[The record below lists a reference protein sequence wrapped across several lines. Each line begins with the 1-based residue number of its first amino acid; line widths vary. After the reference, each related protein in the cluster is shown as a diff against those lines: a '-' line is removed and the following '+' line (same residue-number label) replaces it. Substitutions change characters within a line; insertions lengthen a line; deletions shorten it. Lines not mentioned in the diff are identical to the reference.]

1 MNKKRIILL
10 VCLGIL
16 SVMLLTSIG
25 SAAPA
30 QESAYVHVVHN
41 YSGTLVGMTN
51 DVECSQND
59 IVYWEQTEM
68 VSFSNMIKT
77 TYNGRSYVVDRIE
90 LHDELANIEIRLL
103 KSGDYQGLTENTY
116 DLDKEKSRGTETFV
130 INTLPEM
137 ENIIDIFQAAPQC
150 GTEHVTTWPTP
161 TNIRKITD
169 VWKTDTSMVS
179 QGNNNG
185 QTGLYPLT
193 GEITSFLYGY
203 QDSLKVHTGANGG
216 LDRTNPETELA
227 DGGHYVLKIFYKPI
241 IVVYEMDGDVYYRV
255 TFYPEDGVSEPIVK
269 IVRKGSYVAEP
280 TLEETRQNWINYG
293 WYTDNVSYTTRWI
306 FETDKV
312 TQDMNLYANWGYL
325 NTTIINIVP
334 GNETEEIEVNKTQR
348 PPEPEP
354 EPFSI
359 PWGWD
364 TAGTAGIFVILAAL
378 IAGRERIKKE

>member
-1 MNKKRIILL
+1 MNKKRMIIL

-16 SVMLLTSIG
+16 SVMLLTSVG

-30 QESAYVHVVHN
+30 STYVHVVHD
-41 YSGTLVGMTN
+41 YDGTPVGMTN
-51 DVECSQND
+51 NEICDDAD
-59 IVYWEQTEM
+59 IVTLGQGGAI
-68 VSFSNMIKT
+68 SFKNMIKT
-77 TYNGRSYVVDRIE
+77 THNGKSYVVDKIE
-90 LHDELANIEIRLL
+90 LHLELAEVEIRVL
-103 KSGDYQGLTENTY
+103 KSGEYSGLAENNYDPNTEVR
-116 DLDKEKSRGTETFV
+116 KGTEV
-130 INTLPEM
+130 IEINDYLPADTYIQNRFTLGCLTHVDTWPS
-137 ENIIDIFQAAPQC
+137 NQVNSRKIIDI
-150 GTEHVTTWPTP
+150 W
-161 TNIRKITD
+161 KIND
-169 VWKTDTSMVS
+169 FVQNVP
-179 QGNNNG
+179 G
-185 QTGLYPLT
+185 TGLSQSKYPLT
-193 GEITSFLYGY
+193 GEITYPSNAN
-203 QDSLKVHTGANGG
+203 SLKST

-354 EPFSI
+354 EPEPEPFSI